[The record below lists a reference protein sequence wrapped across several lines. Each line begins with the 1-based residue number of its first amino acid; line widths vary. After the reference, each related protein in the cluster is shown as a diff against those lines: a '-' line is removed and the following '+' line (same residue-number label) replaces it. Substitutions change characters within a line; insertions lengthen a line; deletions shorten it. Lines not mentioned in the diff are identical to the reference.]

1 MELQLWDGRDSVSLH
16 RWVRRTWAETTS
28 HPQWCMMS
36 MYYER
41 KTILV
46 IQDDWDVGVVCY
58 CSTPQPVLTRTH
70 TYHSCN
76 FTFACVIFSLTYG
89 SSLLGDGRCT
99 RIWDLGNEQ
108 GKQSPLL
115 LWSFVLVRETDHKQ
129 IKQRP
134 TWKQVMCKLESR
146 GFPTEGWVSAEWGP
160 AIPEAGLQEVGL
172 RVGSGG
178 EDKVVEAV
186 GEGSRSHRTL
196 GHLGKSWD
204 FILGVMGS
212 SGKVLSTDMIR
223 CNSLKKDHSGCCCE
237 NRLERKGGKD
247 SSQEVG

>member
-1 MELQLWDGRDSVSLH
+1 M
-16 RWVRRTWAETTS
+16 
-28 HPQWCMMS
+28 
-36 MYYER
+36 
-41 KTILV
+41 
-46 IQDDWDVGVVCY
+46 
-58 CSTPQPVLTRTH
+58 
-70 TYHSCN
+70 
-76 FTFACVIFSLTYG
+76 
-89 SSLLGDGRCT
+89 
-99 RIWDLGNEQ
+99 
-108 GKQSPLL
+108 
-115 LWSFVLVRETDHKQ
+115 
-129 IKQRP
+129 
-134 TWKQVMCKLESR
+134 
-146 GFPTEGWVSAEWGP
+146 
-160 AIPEAGLQEVGL
+160 QEVGL